1 MKKRIKII
9 IGLGVAMVVGLGAYI
24 YACAFDPEWRDY
36 GSVFSPE
43 VTVDNYLYKPLFF
56 DSSNYFYDN
65 DYIDRNE
72 ANYVAS
78 DTGDWEQYL
87 GDALPSGV
95 PFYLFDEQALPE
107 IRKFNAATNKAKLR
121 LLYHTPHRIDNRV
134 LNFFQFL
141 EIARGNEYITNAG
154 YNPWDYEQGKAE
166 KTSSKEIA
174 KAEKLYQS
182 AKDTDLFFANRMWYQ
197 VMRLKFYSGNKSA
210 VISFF
215 EQTEAQQPK
224 NTLYYRAL
232 HYMAGAYI
240 SQKNYA
246 KANAYL
252 AQVYN
257 GMPKLMQMLT
267 YEYHPLT
274 DKEVSQIATTL
285 LPEEQCALWAMQGY
299 YNNEVVAIQKIL
311 AIDSKSPHIDF
322 LLSRYVNKVESKV
335 NIWGAYNEKDI
346 TSVKKYHQ
354 YTKQITTKDL
364 ATDWLLQGAES
375 EKVHNPYLWYLSAG
389 YIAMFRNEFDR
400 AREFLRKAERE
411 AKNKDQQ
418 VQLRLI
424 EALNEVSSCEK
435 IDKETEE
442 RLFKKMEWLWKAA
455 RQNSNENTLYN
466 NTLRYNYVFSFVRN
480 YLSTLYKDAHNTLM
494 AEITQPQRGFYKD
507 KNQSVAIEK
516 FLLKKNKTPWEDLW
530 AKEYAYTLGDIY
542 ESRAIYAFYEDNIDG
557 AIAEMEKA
565 PVQDIQEYDVQKDTT
580 IIKRGKRGEVLLP
593 ANPFNGFIKDC
604 HDCEHE
610 KKQLNPYSK
619 LSFLKKVKEMEGK
632 IAKGNDVYNN
642 ALLVGNAFYNASY
655 FGNIRK
661 FYYNSIVGEEG
672 GYRIEKENQKLLLS
686 MEIAKKYYTLAQQ
699 HASTDEQR
707 AKIAY
712 MLAKV
717 ERNEF
722 YNERYFFKD
731 DWSGVH
737 LEERVNFKD
746 DWNGVRLE
754 ERVDFKDWQ
763 GFKELRK
770 YPHTQYYKEVIREC
784 GYFRQVSNKR

>member
-1 MKKRIKII
+1 
-9 IGLGVAMVVGLGAYI
+9 
-24 YACAFDPEWRDY
+24 
-36 GSVFSPE
+36 
-43 VTVDNYLYKPLFF
+43 
-56 DSSNYFYDN
+56 
-65 DYIDRNE
+65 
-72 ANYVAS
+72 
-78 DTGDWEQYL
+78 
-87 GDALPSGV
+87 
-95 PFYLFDEQALPE
+95 
-107 IRKFNAATNKAKLR
+107 
-121 LLYHTPHRIDNRV
+121 
-134 LNFFQFL
+134 
-141 EIARGNEYITNAG
+141 
-154 YNPWDYEQGKAE
+154 
-166 KTSSKEIA
+166 
-174 KAEKLYQS
+174 
-182 AKDTDLFFANRMWYQ
+182 
-197 VMRLKFYSGNKSA
+197 
-210 VISFF
+210 
-215 EQTEAQQPK
+215 
-224 NTLYYRAL
+224 
-232 HYMAGAYI
+232 
-240 SQKNYA
+240 
-246 KANAYL
+246 
-252 AQVYN
+252 
-257 GMPKLMQMLT
+257 
-267 YEYHPLT
+267 
-274 DKEVSQIATTL
+274 
-285 LPEEQCALWAMQGY
+285 
-299 YNNEVVAIQKIL
+299 
-311 AIDSKSPHIDF
+311 
-322 LLSRYVNKVESKV
+322 
-335 NIWGAYNEKDI
+335 
-346 TSVKKYHQ
+346 
-354 YTKQITTKDL
+354 
-364 ATDWLLQGAES
+364 
-375 EKVHNPYLWYLSAG
+375 
-389 YIAMFRNEFDR
+389 MFRNEFDR

-516 FLLKKNKTPWEDLW
+516 FLLMKNKTPWEDLW